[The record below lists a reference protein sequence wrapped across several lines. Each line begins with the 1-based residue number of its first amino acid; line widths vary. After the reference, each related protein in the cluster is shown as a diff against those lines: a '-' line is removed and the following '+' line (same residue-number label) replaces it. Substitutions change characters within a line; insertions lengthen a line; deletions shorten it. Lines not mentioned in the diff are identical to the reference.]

1 MNYKRVI
8 PCLDV
13 DAGRVVK
20 GVQFVDIVDA
30 GNVDLENCDR
40 ETIHAPGLIQPH
52 GAMLAAL
59 ADGLIVTHASAN
71 LATIL
76 GCPAED
82 IIGRTLGLPVQT
94 DARLRERSFG
104 RLEGAPTGSL
114 RPEVTGIVGGRIADI
129 VAHPVEGESLTDVAD
144 RCADFVSWLGSRS
157 GRGDIVIVAHGGT
170 VRLLRAALAGTP
182 LTGLS
187 WGTVANASVHRI
199 TYPTLP
205 TGPLPPLAVPVGAPQ
220 TRHPT
225 PGLHPTPSGH

>member
-1 MNYKRVI
+1 MIVRAPRQQVLWLVRHGETDWNRMGWVQGHLDSPRLTRRGRAQARRVAS
-8 PCLDV
+8 LLVTKDV
-13 DAGRVVK
+13 GAVYSS
-20 GVQFVDIVDA
+20 
-30 GNVDLENCDR
+30 DLR
-40 ETIHAPGLIQPH
+40 RARSTA
-52 GAMLAAL
+52 
-59 ADGLIVTHASAN
+59 
-71 LATIL
+71 
-76 GCPAED
+76 D